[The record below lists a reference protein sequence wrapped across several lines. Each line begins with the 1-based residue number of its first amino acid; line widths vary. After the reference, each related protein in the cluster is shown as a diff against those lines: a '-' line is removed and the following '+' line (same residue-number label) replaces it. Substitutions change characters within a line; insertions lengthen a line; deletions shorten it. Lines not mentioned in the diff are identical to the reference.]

1 MTITQYE
8 KATVI
13 LEKIN
18 ELNSF
23 IETAE
28 KHSGFFIRPHNTG
41 SLCEYSIGKENKEI
55 IMEPLRALLEE
66 WRTELE
72 RL

>member
-18 ELNSF
+18 ELNNF
-23 IETAE
+23 IEVAE
-28 KHSGFFIRPHNTG
+28 KHDGFIIRPFNTDN
-41 SLCEYSIGKENKEI
+41 LFTYSIGKENKAI
-55 IMEPLRALLEE
+55 IMEPLRTLLNE
-66 WRTELE
+66 WKTELE

>member
-23 IETAE
+23 IEVAE
-28 KHSGFFIRPHNTG
+28 KHDGFFIRPFNTDN
-41 SLCEYSIGKENKEI
+41 LYS
-55 IMEPLRALLEE
+55 
-66 WRTELE
+66 
-72 RL
+72 

>member
-23 IETAE
+23 IEVAE
-28 KHSGFFIRPHNTG
+28 KHDGFFIQPYNTADI
-41 SLCEYSIGKENKEI
+41 CKYSIGKENKAI
-55 IMEPLRALLEE
+55 IMEPLRALLEK
-66 WRTELE
+66 WKTELE